1 MHQSS
6 LENMQRCY
14 DFYVAARQ
22 VATGEKLTVVEIGSE
37 EFNGAYRH
45 IFADERFSYIGCDR
59 APGPGV
65 DVVLD
70 DPYKLPLPDASADY
84 VISGQMLEHCE
95 FFWLSFAEMLR
106 ALKPDG
112 YLFLIAPSG
121 GPIHNYPVDCYRFYP
136 DAFKA
141 LARYTGCQ
149 LLDLWHDDRG
159 PWKDLVGIFR
169 YAAAPAPAVEE
180 IAANL
185 TASQAEVQRRLHSSG
200 MVGQSAFDAPPEADR
215 TRGAASYLATLHQ
228 LHQAMTP
235 QLYFEIGVRHGRSL
249 ALAAGKAVAVDP
261 APDLPSAPPAGAAIF
276 RETSDFFFLG
286 KAQRELAQGVDLAF
300 IDGMHRSEYVL
311 RDVMNVERFARPTLI
326 AAIDDIFPSHPL
338 QAERDRR
345 SRVWCGDVW
354 KIPYMLARYRPDLV
368 LLRLDVEPAGLLLV
382 AGFDPANRALRDD
395 YNPIARELVYGGPDE
410 PPVEVLERQGALAP
424 DDPRIAALLVLLR
437 DMAQSGANYPAVR
450 ARLAAWR
457 AENHM

>member
-22 VATGEKLTVVEIGSE
+22 VAPGEKLTVVEIGSE

-45 IFADERFSYIGCDR
+45 IFSDERFAYVGCDR

-65 DVVLD
+65 DIVLD
-70 DPYKLPLPDASADY
+70 DPYKLPLPDASADF
-84 VISGQMLEHCE
+84 VVSGQMLEHCE
-95 FFWLSFAEMLR
+95 FFWLSFAEMMR
-106 ALKPDG
+106 VLKPDG

-136 DAFKA
+136 DSFRA

-159 PWKDLVGIFR
+159 PWNDLVGIFR
-169 YAAAPAPAVEE
+169 HASASTPEVGE
-180 IAANL
+180 ITANL
-185 TASQAEVQRRLHSSG
+185 MASQAEVQRRLVASG
-200 MVGQSAFDAPPEADR
+200 MVGQSDFAAPPEADR
-215 TRGAASYLATLHQ
+215 TQGWASYLATLQQ
-228 LHQAMTP
+228 LHQAIAP

-249 ALAAGKAVAVDP
+249 ALAAGTAVAVDP
-261 APDLPSAPPAGAAIF
+261 APELTVQPPAGATVY

-286 KAQRELAQGVDLAF
+286 KAQQALARGVDLAF
-300 IDGMHRSEYVL
+300 IDGMHRAEYVL
-311 RDVMNVERFARPTLI
+311 RDIMNVERFARPTLA
-326 AAIDDIFPSHPL
+326 AAIDDVFPSHPL

-354 KIPYMLARYRPDLV
+354 KIAYVLARHRPDLLV
-368 LLRLDVEPAGLLLV
+368 LRLDVEPAGLLLV
-382 AGFDPANRALRDD
+382 AGFDPGNKALREN
-395 YNPIARELVYGGPDE
+395 YNPIARELVYQSPQV
-410 PPVEVLERQGALAP
+410 PPEVLNRQGAIAP
-424 DDPRIAALLVLLR
+424 DDRRITGLLTLLR
-437 DMAQSGANYPAVR
+437 ELALTGATHGTVR
-450 ARLAAWR
+450 ARLHAWR
-457 AENHM
+457 IENRL

>member
-22 VATGEKLTVVEIGSE
+22 VAPGEKLTVVEIGSE

-45 IFADERFSYIGCDR
+45 IFTDERFSYLGCDR

-65 DVVLD
+65 DIVLD
-70 DPYKLPLPDASADY
+70 DPYKLPLPDTSADY

-106 ALKPDG
+106 VLKPDG

-136 DAFKA
+136 DAFRA
-141 LARYTGCQ
+141 LARYSGCQ

-169 YAAAPAPAVEE
+169 HAAAAAPDVNE
-180 IAANL
+180 IGANL
-185 TASQAEVQRRLHSSG
+185 VASQAEVQRQLHDTG
-200 MVGQSAFDAPPEADR
+200 MVGQASFDAPPEADR
-215 TRGAASYLATLHQ
+215 IQGAASYLATLHQ
-228 LHQAMTP
+228 LHQTIVP

-249 ALAAGKAVAVDP
+249 ALACGRAVAVDP
-261 APDLPSAPPAGAAIF
+261 APDLQTAPPASATIF
-276 RETSDFFFLG
+276 RETSDFFFIG
-286 KAQRELAQGVDLAF
+286 KAQKELASGVDLAF

-311 RDVMNVERFARPTLI
+311 RDIMNVERFARPTLV
-326 AAIDDIFPSHPL
+326 AAIDDVFPSHPL
-338 QAERDRR
+338 QAARDRR

-354 KIPYMLARYRPDLV
+354 KIPYILARYRPDL
-368 LLRLDVEPAGLLLV
+368 LMLRLDVEPAGLLLV
-382 AGFDPANRALRDD
+382 AGFDPSNRVLRDE
-395 YNPIARELVYGGPDE
+395 YNPIARELVYTTPAE
-410 PPVEVLERQGALAP
+410 PPVEVLNRQGALPP
-424 DDPRIAALLVLLR
+424 DDPRISGLLALLLEL
-437 DMAQSGANYPAVR
+437 AQAGANYPAAR
-450 ARLAAWR
+450 AQLAAWR
-457 AENHM
+457 VKNRL

>member
-22 VATGEKLTVVEIGSE
+22 VSSGEKLTVVEIGSE

-45 IFADERFSYIGCDR
+45 IFADERFAYVGCDR
-59 APGPGV
+59 ALGPGV

-106 ALKPDG
+106 VLKPDG

-169 YAAAPAPAVEE
+169 HSVAPAPEVGE
-180 IAANL
+180 ITANL
-185 TASQAEVQRRLHSSG
+185 MASQAEVQRRLHQSG
-200 MVGQSAFDAPPEADR
+200 MVGQSVFDAPPEADR
-215 TRGAASYLATLHQ
+215 THGPASYLVTLRQ
-228 LHQAMTP
+228 LHRAIAP
-235 QLYFEIGVRHGRSL
+235 ELYFEIGVRHGRSL
-249 ALAAGKAVAVDP
+249 ELAAGTAVAVDP
-261 APDLPSAPPAGAAIF
+261 VPDLQTAAPAGATVF

-286 KAQRELAQGVDLAF
+286 KAQKELARGVDLAF

-311 RDVMNVERFARPTLI
+311 RDIMNVERFARPTLI
-326 AAIDDIFPSHPL
+326 AAIDDVFPSHPL
-338 QAERDRR
+338 QAQRDRR

-354 KIPYMLARYRPDLV
+354 KIPYILARYRPDLL

-382 AGFDPANRALRDD
+382 AGFDPASKALRDD
-395 YNPIARELVYGGPDE
+395 YNPIARELIYDSPAE
-410 PPVEVLERQGALAP
+410 PPAEVLERRGALAP
-424 DDPRIAALLVLLR
+424 DDPRIAALLALLCELV
-437 DMAQSGANYPAVR
+437 QTGAHYPAVR
-450 ARLAAWR
+450 TRLAAWR
-457 AENHM
+457 VENQL

>member
-1 MHQSS
+1 
-6 LENMQRCY
+6 MQRCY

-22 VATGEKLTVVEIGSE
+22 TGPGEQLTVVEIGSE

-45 IFADERFSYIGCDR
+45 IFADERFAYLGCDR

-65 DVVLD
+65 DIVLN

-106 ALKPDG
+106 VLKPDG

-136 DAFKA
+136 DAFRA

-169 YAAAPAPAVEE
+169 HNAAAPPEVSE
-180 IAANL
+180 ITANL
-185 TASQAEVQRRLHSSG
+185 VAAQAEVQRRLVNTG
-200 MVGQSAFDAPPEADR
+200 MVGQSVFDAPPEADR
-215 TRGAASYLATLHQ
+215 TQGAASYLLTLQQ
-228 LHQAMTP
+228 LHGALTP

-249 ALAAGKAVAVDP
+249 ALAGGHAVAVDP
-261 APDLPSAPPAGAAIF
+261 APDLQTVPPPGATVF

-286 KAQRELAQGVDLAF
+286 KAQQALARGVDLAF

-311 RDVMNVERFARPTLI
+311 RDIMNVERFARPTLL
-326 AAIDDIFPSHPL
+326 AAIDDMFPSHPL

-354 KIPYMLARYRPDLV
+354 KIPYILARYRPDL
-368 LLRLDVEPAGLLLV
+368 LMLRLDVEPAGLLLV
-382 AGFDPANRALRDD
+382 AGFDPSNRALRDD
-395 YNPIARELVYGGPDE
+395 YNPIARELVYGAPPE
-410 PPVEVLERQGALAP
+410 PPAEVLQRHGALAP
-424 DDPRIAALLVLLR
+424 SDPRIAALLALLR
-437 DMAQSGANYPAVR
+437 ELAQAGATHGTVR

-457 AENHM
+457 VEHRL